1 MGTDLD
7 VVVMLAALL
16 TMLAALVWWDGWPSA
31 DEPPASPSDQ
41 RRHS

>member
-7 VVVMLAALL
+7 IVIMLAALL
-16 TMLAALVWWDGWPSA
+16 TMLTALVWWDGPLDA
-31 DEPPASPSDQ
+31 ENPLASTSDQ